1 MWDAAFPVEIG
12 ASGTFEMG
20 HNLAE
25 FRVNGSAVVTLVIVL
40 HDDFPIRGHIIDNLL
55 GSAKLGQW
63 IATEKF
69 RNASKLEEQLVFGEL
84 VLICGKVYK
93 NKTTPCLEAHWI
105 KRKLLLREV
114 LGFREEGSTQKL
126 SIQVISPL
134 VVRTAN
140 RPRGSKSA
148 SQLLS
153 TPFLFRCHA

>member
-1 MWDAAFPVEIG
+1 RGPVRGKCICASAMWDAAFPVEIG

-93 NKTTPCLEAHWI
+93 
-105 KRKLLLREV
+105 
-114 LGFREEGSTQKL
+114 
-126 SIQVISPL
+126 
-134 VVRTAN
+134 
-140 RPRGSKSA
+140 
-148 SQLLS
+148 
-153 TPFLFRCHA
+153 